1 VIRTVAKESTM
12 KLFGS
17 GRDQPVLRAGV
28 LSDRGRIHE
37 NNEDA
42 CLADLERG
50 LFAVADGVGGQPA
63 GDVAAQVTVNHLPG
77 LIDRAL
83 SHLHDDPGAAI
94 AQAIVDVSDVVQAE
108 AETTPEL
115 SGMASTV
122 VMVLITGDM
131 AHVAH
136 VGDSRAYLARAG
148 QLYRLTDDHSLAAE
162 LLQSGVITAEE
173 ANSHPFA
180 HSITQA
186 IGLPNTP
193 QPGVRQLELEAGDRF
208 LLCSDGLT
216 DMVSEA
222 DIGAILTA
230 GDEIDAT
237 SRSLIDAANAAGGK
251 DNISVVVVDYAPG

>member
-1 VIRTVAKESTM
+1 M

-17 GRDQPVLRAGV
+17 GRDQPVLLASV
-28 LSDRGRIHE
+28 LSDRGRVHTH
-37 NNEDA
+37 NEDA

-63 GDVAAQVTVNHLPG
+63 GDVAAQVTVDHLPG

-83 SHLHDDPGAAI
+83 SHLRDDPSAAI
-94 AQAIVDVSDVVQAE
+94 AQAIVDLSDVVQEE
-108 AETTPEL
+108 ARATPEL

-122 VMVLITGDM
+122 VMVLITGEL

-136 VGDSRAYLARAG
+136 VGDSRAYLARDR

-162 LLQSGVITAEE
+162 LVQSGVISAEE

-186 IGLPNTP
+186 IGLPNAP
-193 QPGVRQLELEAGDRF
+193 QPGVQQLELEPGDRL

-216 DMVSEA
+216 DMVTEA

-230 GDEIDAT
+230 GGDINAT
-237 SRSLIDAANAAGGK
+237 SQSLIDAANAAGGR

>member
-1 VIRTVAKESTM
+1 M

-28 LSDRGRIHE
+28 LTDRGRVHAH
-37 NNEDA
+37 NEDA

-63 GDVAAQVTVNHLPG
+63 GDVAARVTVEHLPG

-83 SHLHDDPGAAI
+83 SRQRDDPGAAI
-94 AQAIVDVSDVVQAE
+94 VQAIVDLSDIVQAE
-108 AETTPEL
+108 ARATPER

-122 VMVLITGDM
+122 VLALITDDV

-136 VGDSRAYLARAG
+136 VGDSRAYLARDG
-148 QLYRLTDDHSLAAE
+148 QLFRLTDDHSLAAE
-162 LLQSGVITAEE
+162 LVQSGVITAEE
-173 ANSHPFA
+173 ANSHPYA

-193 QPGVRQLELEAGDRF
+193 QPGVQELGLEPGDRL

-216 DMVSEA
+216 DMVAEA
-222 DIGAILTA
+222 DIGAILTSG
-230 GDEIDAT
+230 GDIDAT

-251 DNISVVVVDYAPG
+251 DNISVVVVDYAPA

>member
-1 VIRTVAKESTM
+1 M

-17 GRDQPVLRAGV
+17 GRDQPALRAGV
-28 LSDRGRIHE
+28 LSDPGRTHKH
-37 NNEDA
+37 NEDA
-42 CLADLERG
+42 CLADLDRG

-63 GDVAAQVTVNHLPG
+63 GDVAAHVTIQHLPA

-83 SHLHDDPGAAI
+83 ANRPDDPGAAI
-94 AQAIVDVSDVVQAE
+94 AQAIVDLSDVVQAE
-108 AETTPEL
+108 ARATPER

-122 VMVLITGDM
+122 VMALITGDM
-131 AHVAH
+131 VYVAH
-136 VGDSRAYLARAG
+136 VGDSRAYLARDG
-148 QLYRLTDDHSLAAE
+148 ELFRLTDDHSVAAE
-162 LLQSGVITAEE
+162 LVESGVISAEE

-193 QPGVRQLELEAGDRF
+193 QPGLQQLGLEPGDRL

-216 DMVSEA
+216 DMVAEA
-222 DIGAILTA
+222 NIGAILTA
-230 GDEIDAT
+230 GRDIDVT

-251 DNISVVVVDYAPG
+251 DNISVVVVDYGPG

>member
-1 VIRTVAKESTM
+1 M

-17 GRDQPVLRAGV
+17 GRDQPALRASV
-28 LSDRGRIHE
+28 LSDRGRVHTQ
-37 NNEDA
+37 NEDA
-42 CLADLERG
+42 CLADLDRG

-63 GDVAAQVTVNHLPG
+63 GDVAAQVTVKHLPG
-77 LIDRAL
+77 LIDQAL
-83 SHLHDDPGAAI
+83 SQLRDDPSAAI
-94 AQAIVDVSDVVQAE
+94 VQAIVELSAAVQTE
-108 AETTPEL
+108 ARATPEL

-122 VMVLITGDM
+122 VMVLVIGDV
-131 AHVAH
+131 AYVAH
-136 VGDSRAYLARAG
+136 VGDSRAYLARDR

-162 LLQSGVITAEE
+162 LVQSGVITAEE

-193 QPGVRQLELEAGDRF
+193 QPSVQQLELEPDDRL

-216 DMVSEA
+216 DMVAEA

-230 GDEIDAT
+230 GGDINA
-237 SRSLIDAANAAGGK
+237 SSQSLIDAANAAGGK
-251 DNISVVVVDYAPG
+251 DNISVVVVDYAAS